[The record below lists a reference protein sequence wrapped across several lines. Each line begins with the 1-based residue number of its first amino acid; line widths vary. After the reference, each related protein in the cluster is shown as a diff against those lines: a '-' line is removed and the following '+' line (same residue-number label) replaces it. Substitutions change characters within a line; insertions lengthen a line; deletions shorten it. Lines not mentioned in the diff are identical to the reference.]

1 VLFASPCPASSGE
14 RKPLSCSLGGYIRN
28 SCSPIAGYCSQ
39 TDVPL
44 PRLDKRTTVVVS
56 LLFIAALAARLIGL
70 DQHFLLIDE
79 AFVGVAARD
88 IAFNHTP
95 MWDAVSNAPYVWGLA
110 QMISAFGDNA
120 FVLRLP
126 SAIFGASVSILIFLF
141 ISRWAGERVAILS
154 AAIYALHPFA
164 LAFTRVAFVDAL
176 QLPAIWLAIFALDRY
191 FEDKKRK
198 WLLTALA
205 SATLAFI
212 FKYNAIAVIGCWMFV
227 GMLLGR
233 YSIKTSLW
241 LGGSIIAVSF
251 ATLLLWP
258 YDAPLWFFSFL
269 AKGGS
274 YNGQYI
280 WDFYHY
286 AYRHV
291 TFGSATLPIAL
302 LSYLLQRSGLP
313 KNQAKRYDHYIL
325 FGLAYFGLL
334 LYLGRPFQRYLLVL
348 TIPVAIVYSMLIV
361 QGYSLLR
368 EWMASKQTIALVR
381 AAAGIAVLC
390 GVLIQGTRSTVNYM
404 AYLNNDLDLASAQQ
418 DLANAERIFW
428 PEGSPV
434 VAAYYLGFSQYYSLA
449 ERGALDTNMSR
460 HYFLGSTSPYSA
472 DTLPYGVLLA
482 RDAMKRQGFFNAI
495 LHPRSFGEQVKQL
508 DARVDSL
515 KRERASINYYDSEFL
530 QPGDLLVETRGIVDQ
545 NGEPML
551 YPLESGGPAE
561 NSVPPGFEL
570 VSAYLDGKRYSDTV
584 YHRSAN
590 QGEVRILTKQHAR

>member
-1 VLFASPCPASSGE
+1 
-14 RKPLSCSLGGYIRN
+14 
-28 SCSPIAGYCSQ
+28 
-39 TDVPL
+39 L
-44 PRLDKRTTVVVS
+44 PRLDKRTTVVVL

-88 IAFNHTP
+88 IAFNNTP

-126 SAIFGASVSILIFLF
+126 SAIFGASISILFFLF
-141 ISRWAGERVAILS
+141 IRRWAGERVAIVS

-176 QLPAIWLAIFALDRY
+176 QLPAIWLTIFALDRF
-191 FEDKKRK
+191 FEDQKRK

-205 SATLAFI
+205 SAALAFV

-227 GMLLGR
+227 GLVLGR

-241 LGGSIIAVSF
+241 FGALIIAVSM
-251 ATLLLWP
+251 ATLLIWP

-302 LSYLLQRSGLP
+302 IAYLLVRSRLS
-313 KNQAKRYDHYIL
+313 KVQAKRYDHYIL

-361 QGYSLLR
+361 QGYTSLR
-368 EWMASKQTIALVR
+368 EWMSSKQTMALIR
-381 AAAGIAVLC
+381 AFAGIAVLC
-390 GVLIQGTRSTVNYM
+390 GVVIQGGRSTVNYI
-404 AYLNNDLDLASAQQ
+404 AYLNNDLDLEQARR
-418 DLANAERIFW
+418 DLRDADRVFW

-449 ERGALDTNMSR
+449 ERGALNTAMSR

-482 RDAMKRQGFFNAI
+482 RDAMKQQGFFDAV
-495 LHPRSFGEQVKQL
+495 LHPRSFGEQVKGL
-508 DARVDSL
+508 DLRVDSL
-515 KRERASINYYDSEFL
+515 KRERVNVNYYDSEFIL
-530 QPGDLLVETRGIVDQ
+530 PGDLLVETRGIVDQ

-551 YPLESGGPAE
+551 YPLEPGDPAGK
-561 NSVPPGFEL
+561 SIPAGFEL
-570 VSAYLDGKRYSDTV
+570 VSAYVNGTRYSDTM

-590 QGEVRILTKQHAR
+590 RGEVRIIRKPHAR